1 MSNNSR
7 AAYRGIGYWVY
18 AWLPVLIGILVIGI
32 ETTTSFGADHTSGP
46 LRWLW
51 EHLFGHVSTR
61 AWNLIHHYIR
71 KTGHFV
77 GYGLI
82 GLAWLHAW
90 WMTFMRWRFFHCSW
104 MALIFTAL
112 MASAD
117 ELHQSFEPNR
127 TGMFRDVVL
136 DCCGALAL
144 QLLAWVAL
152 RLLLPATLRRVD

>member
-1 MSNNSR
+1 MSNNSH
-7 AAYRGIGYWVY
+7 AARRGIGYWVY
-18 AWLPVLIGILVIGI
+18 AWLPVLIGISAICI
-32 ETTTSFGADHTSGP
+32 ETTTDFGSDHTSAP

-51 EHLFGHVSTR
+51 EHLFGPVSAQ

-90 WMTFMRWRFFHCSW
+90 WMTFARWRFLHCSW
-104 MALIFTAL
+104 MALTFTAL
-112 MASAD
+112 MAAAD

-136 DCCGALAL
+136 DCCGALVL
-144 QLLAWVAL
+144 QMLAWLAL
-152 RLLLPATLRRVD
+152 RLFDPYILRRAA